1 MCLLRNHKHIGQSF
15 IHTVE
20 LIEKFTFIY
29 SVVCKQPANRV
40 ERLYSKYA
48 VELEAAVRQSQRKK
62 RDKMVSSILSR
73 LENDLRELLPTEA
86 LFIESFLKLDYRN
99 SEQRRQLIK
108 YILSKFNSY
117 YQPTDEHR
125 IDFNRVNIEH
135 ILPRKPNDEWGLSA
149 NEIKPYVNLLGNLT
163 LLSNWT
169 RRFWSSNNPNSP
181 LTRS

>member
-1 MCLLRNHKHIGQSF
+1 M
-15 IHTVE
+15 
-20 LIEKFTFIY
+20 
-29 SVVCKQPANRV
+29 
-40 ERLYSKYA
+40 
-48 VELEAAVRQSQRKK
+48 
-62 RDKMVSSILSR
+62 
-73 LENDLRELLPTEA
+73 LPTEA

-163 LLSNWT
+163 LLSKKLNSAAQNSTLDKKILEFKQSELSINKELTAYLKAIDLNWDRDHIYQRHAEMAQLAYSRIWAVT
-169 RRFWSSNNPNSP
+169 
-181 LTRS
+181 